1 MLAQLLWES
10 NRKVFAT
17 ISGVARTNFTGEAS
31 HFEPD
36 EAHQLDGVAF
46 GYDAVAQR
54 VIETHF
60 AVLDVILKM
69 HVAQALAQGSPD
81 LGQSQVV
88 RGDNAE
94 RSPIEQRPK
103 ETLGAEPAVVGVSA
117 F

>member
-69 HVAQALAQGSPD
+69 HIAQTRTQGLTALGERPI
-81 LGQSQVV
+81 G
-88 RGDNAE
+88 RGHNAD
-94 RSPIEQRPK
+94 RSALEQR
-103 ETLGAEPAVVGVSA
+103 AE
-117 F
+117 